1 MTNDEAELRCG
12 EIERWFVRRGVP
24 QLVVGY
30 SSEPRMDARAAPW
43 IAAWLI
49 VGTLLFW
56 GRNPTWPLWANVA
69 GVAGTLVV
77 AAFGFLAIRRFRGLS
92 LRRRTLGVLEIL
104 LLAAFV
110 AIPAAVID
118 ASPLEA
124 LAAWLNALLG
134 IGVIYLV
141 VGFGLPEIAQWAIG
155 RIASE
160 LAQIVGLIG
169 RTLPLLLILVV
180 FLLFAAEIWEAAHG
194 LSGLELAAV
203 LALLALIAAVLVV
216 STFRRELATLERSI
230 DRDRAIDK
238 AVGSP
243 ARAADEEQS
252 VQVPLGWLERV
263 NLAALVLIGVL
274 LQAIFVA
281 LVVMAFLVVFG
292 LLVIPIEIQEGW
304 IRADVTVL
312 ARFALLA
319 EERALS
325 WELVA
330 VSSVLS
336 GIVGLYFAGL
346 AVTDRGHRADYFER
360 MLDEVRQLLSVRADY
375 RQLLGAANT
384 MTDHEADPDPAGAA
398 SRTRRD

>member
-1 MTNDEAELRCG
+1 MTNDAAEVRRR
-12 EIERWFVRRGVP
+12 EFETWFVRRGVP
-24 QLVVGY
+24 QLIVGY

-56 GRNPTWPLWANVA
+56 GRNPTWPLWANAA

-77 AAFGFLAIRRFRGLS
+77 VALGFLAIRRLRGLS
-92 LRRRTLGVLEIL
+92 FRRRTLDVLEIL

-110 AIPAAVID
+110 ALPAAVID

-180 FLLFAAEIWEAAHG
+180 FLLFAAEIWEAAHA

-203 LALLALIAAVLVV
+203 LALLALIAAVLIVT
-216 STFRRELATLERSI
+216 TFRQELATLERSI
-230 DRDRAIDK
+230 DWDRAADE

-243 ARAADEEQS
+243 AKAVDPEGG
-252 VQVPLGWLERV
+252 VQVPLGWLERA
-263 NLAALVLIGVL
+263 NLTTLVLLGVL
-274 LQAIFVA
+274 LQAMFVA

-292 LLVIPIEIQEGW
+292 LLVIPIEIQERW
-304 IRADVTVL
+304 IGADVTVL
-312 ARFALLA
+312 ATFALLA
-319 EERALS
+319 EERGLS

-360 MLDEVRQLLSVRADY
+360 MLDEVQQLLSVRAAY
-375 RQLLGAANT
+375 RRLIGV
-384 MTDHEADPDPAGAA
+384 MTEV
-398 SRTRRD
+398 

>member
-1 MTNDEAELRCG
+1 MDVDPVRAVDARWHATDSPPMTNHAAEVRRR
-12 EIERWFVRRGVP
+12 EFEVWFRRRGVP
-24 QLVVGY
+24 QLIVGY

-77 AAFGFLAIRRFRGLS
+77 AALGFLAIRWFRGLS

-160 LAQIVGLIG
+160 LAQIVSLIG

-180 FLLFAAEIWEAAHG
+180 FLLFAAEIWEAAHA

-216 STFRRELATLERSI
+216 TAFRRELATLERSI
-230 DRDRAIDK
+230 DRDRAID

-243 ARAADEEQS
+243 ARAADGDQS
-252 VQVPLGWLERV
+252 VQVPLGRLERA

-274 LQAIFVA
+274 LQAVFVA

-292 LLVIPIEIQEGW
+292 LLVIPVEIQEGW

-360 MLDEVRQLLSVRADY
+360 MLDEVQQLLSVRAAY
-375 RQLLGAANT
+375 RRLIGV
-384 MTDHEADPDPAGAA
+384 MTEV
-398 SRTRRD
+398 